1 MITDDDIAGL
11 CADIDLAQP
20 PGEWEQL
27 ELPAEGIAFGLKDF
41 AVKALNG
48 CRVHIHIDIKDRI
61 RRARCG
67 QFDKES
73 T

>member
-41 AVKALNG
+41 ATATADAVL
-48 CRVHIHIDIKDRI
+48 
-61 RRARCG
+61 
-67 QFDKES
+67 
-73 T
+73 